1 MKSVFV
7 IIAAIFFTTAFTAVF
22 TEAHAEPIDFF
33 KPTFEESDKDFDA
46 IFATIKAK
54 NKQAEVYQFLYPQG
68 NIKSYFIPAEGTQ
81 KNMLVMISGVH
92 GIEGFTG
99 SAVQRYLLSNGLN
112 VHNTAILMIHGF
124 NQWGFKKFR
133 RVNENNID
141 LNRNF
146 IIDRNHFK
154 PDDSQYAMLNDFIN
168 PSGTPSENL
177 FEHGMFLLKAVY
189 KIARYSIEPLRS
201 SILRGQYSY
210 EKGLFFGG
218 KEPQEQQLM
227 IQQLISKYFKPYK
240 KVVLIDLHTGYGQR
254 GKLHL
259 LAGKSADP
267 NSVELRKIFF
277 ENDIDFADKKHFYAV
292 QGEMITYFAEQI
304 FESTRA
310 DVVGVTFEY
319 GTLDSQKTTGSIES
333 LRRMIL
339 ENQAFHNPGSPDLN
353 KIENLFKEMFYPSDH
368 QWRARVLTQT
378 DEKMQRVISY
388 LNQ

>member
-1 MKSVFV
+1 MKFFS
-7 IIAAIFFTTAFTAVF
+7 AIMALLAMTTAYMTPVQ
-22 TEAHAEPIDFF
+22 AEPLDFF
-33 KPTFEESDKDFDA
+33 KNTFEESDKNFDE
-46 IFATIKAK
+46 IFAPIRAK
-54 NKQAEVYQFLYPQG
+54 NNLAEVYQFLYSQG
-68 NIKSYFIPAEGTQ
+68 NIKSYYIPAEGSQ
-81 KNMLVMISGVH
+81 KNLLVMISGVH
-92 GIEGFTG
+92 GVEGFAG
-99 SAVQRYLLSNGLN
+99 SAVQRYLLSNGLKIR
-112 VHNTAILMIHGF
+112 NTGILMIHGF
-124 NQWGFKKFR
+124 NQWGFKNIR

-154 PDDSQYAMLNDFIN
+154 PDDSQYALLTDFIN
-168 PSGTPSENL
+168 PPGRPAENL
-177 FEHGMFLLKAVY
+177 LEHGIFLLKAIY

-201 SILRGQYSY
+201 SILRGQYSF

-227 IQQLISKYFKPYK
+227 LQQLIAKYFKPYK

-259 LAGKSADP
+259 LAGKSAEA
-267 NSVELRKIFF
+267 NSQELRKIFS
-277 ENDIDFADKKHFYAV
+277 ENEIDFADKKHFYAV
-292 QGEMITYFAEQI
+292 QGEMITYFGEQI
-304 FESTRA
+304 FEATRA
-310 DVVGVTFEY
+310 DIVGVTFEY
-319 GTLDSQKTTGSIES
+319 GTLDSQTIAGSIES

-339 ENQAFHNPGSPDLN
+339 ENQDQHNPGSTDHD
-353 KIENLFKEMFYPSDH
+353 KIKNLFREMFYPSDQ